1 MAANADVAPYD
12 VVQSGFLG
20 SLAATAARMVD
31 SGSSIEELD
40 RGVAIL
46 AELVQQEQE
55 RRMMDDPD
63 APLLGLE
70 ARALGVGHGGEGTL
84 LFGRSLCV
92 CTCRLSPWESERID
106 DSVVALDCIV
116 KQCVNRWV

>member
-92 CTCRLSPWESERID
+92 CVTSRLSPWESERID
-106 DSVVALDCIV
+106 DSVVALATV
-116 KQCVNRWV
+116 S